1 MGKLAR
7 KIIDAVQHSMLDRL
21 LLASFPLLG
30 LAAWWDDRW
39 ESPTPDL
46 TLWLLVGLPTVF
58 IVAWLIGVVA
68 NHAGHDRASD
78 PMDGFGAWALIPPE
92 RLNPPGW
99 IRAIVFAL
107 TFRRSAVSV
116 WWSLLS
122 MAVFMGA
129 LCLLLILSREP
140 LPEWAYVH
148 PAMANPAFVDR
159 VWFISAGLFVATV
172 VQSWAFEQRRRLDP
186 PSQTQQPERS
196 RWFDVMFLAVALVP
210 LGLAVS
216 VAFGGL
222 KWIMTTV
229 AVIIL
234 TAAVAPL
241 WRRRGLE
248 VLFGKQD
255 SASDGR

>member
-1 MGKLAR
+1 
-7 KIIDAVQHSMLDRL
+7 MLDRL

-30 LAAWWDDRW
+30 LTAWWADRW
-39 ESPTPDL
+39 ESASPDL
-46 TLWLLVGLPTVF
+46 TLWLLVGLPAVF
-58 IVAWLIGVVA
+58 IVAWLVGVVA

-78 PMDGFGAWALIPPE
+78 PMDGFGAWALMPPE

-107 TFRRSAVSV
+107 TFPRSKTSV
-116 WWSLLS
+116 WWALLS

-159 VWFISAGLFVATV
+159 VWFVSAGLFVAMV
-172 VQSWAFEQRRRLDP
+172 FQSWAFEQRRRLDP
-186 PSQTQQPERS
+186 PDQTKQPERS
-196 RWFDVMFLAVALVP
+196 RWIDLAVLAIVLVP
-210 LGLAVS
+210 LGLALS
-216 VAFGGL
+216 AAFGGL
-222 KWIMTTV
+222 RWIMAIV
-229 AVIIL
+229 AVIIV

-241 WRRRGLE
+241 WRRRGFD
-248 VLFGKQD
+248 VLFGKRD
-255 SASDGR
+255 SPSNGR